1 MYISSV
7 VWSLAHLRI
16 NANESSSVTTQR
28 PGLCQCLCDTLKLTK
43 QHHSALSADPCGLT
57 GSARGHTA
65 RAGGNQLSRPQAH
78 GLSPCLCCQ
87 PPRRQRIS
95 PADTPELGSWGRC
108 NKSPQPG
115 WPQTRPICCLM
126 VLKSEI
132 QTPLHQAEINVLT
145 GPLPLVLGE
154 NLLSCLAQLLELC
167 FLIHG
172 PLQGQHRAREA
183 SSCRHLPPP
192 SVLC

>member
-1 MYISSV
+1 MYIPSV

-57 GSARGHTA
+57 GSVRGHTA

-95 PADTPELGSWGRC
+95 PADTPELGSWAAVTNHHNLGGL
-108 NKSPQPG
+108 KQDLFVVS
-115 WPQTRPICCLM
+115 WFW
-126 VLKSEI
+126 KSEI

-154 NLLSCLAQLLELC
+154 NL
-167 FLIHG
+167 F
-172 PLQGQHRAREA
+172 
-183 SSCRHLPPP
+183 
-192 SVLC
+192 SVLPSF